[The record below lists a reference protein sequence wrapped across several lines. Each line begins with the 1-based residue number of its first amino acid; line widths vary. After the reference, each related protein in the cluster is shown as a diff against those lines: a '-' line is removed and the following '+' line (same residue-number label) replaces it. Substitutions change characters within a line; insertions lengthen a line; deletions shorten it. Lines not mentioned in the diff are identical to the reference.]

1 MVRAGTRRD
10 FIRMGGVGAAA
21 LLLGAPARTQASSRF
36 ASNPFTL
43 GVASGDP
50 WPDGVVLWT
59 RLAPDP
65 LAIDGPGGMTPRPFL
80 VRYEIAD
87 DEGFRRVVRRG
98 VSMARPELGHAVHA
112 EVHGLRPDREYFYRF
127 KAGHEISPVGRT
139 KTAPHPH
146 AAPSSLRFALASC
159 QQWQAGFYTAYA
171 HMAAEDL
178 DLVVHVGDYIYES
191 PINAV
196 GGNRNQPV
204 PEAFRTEPTTLA
216 RYRLQHALYKTDP
229 DLQAAHAAFPW
240 LVTWDDHEVDNNY
253 AGAISQDNDDPQLF
267 LARRAAAYQAF
278 YEHIPLRRSSIPR
291 GPDMQ
296 LYRSVRFGR
305 LAQFNVL
312 DERQFRSDQACGDT
326 LTVPCEEAF
335 DPARTMLGA
344 EQERWLLDE
353 LARSRS
359 TWNVVAQQVVMC
371 RADRDPGPGLLLPMD
386 NWNGYEPARQRLF
399 DGVVERG
406 VENFVV
412 LTGDAHAS
420 MAADLKTD
428 FADPASPVI
437 GAEFLGTSIATG
449 ADGADLDT
457 RGNEWVASNPHMKFY
472 SARRGYVRCEVTP
485 SMWRT
490 DYRSVPFIVQPGA
503 PLQTAGTFFVEA
515 GTPGVV
521 A

>member
-1 MVRAGTRRD
+1 
-10 FIRMGGVGAAA
+10 
-21 LLLGAPARTQASSRF
+21 
-36 ASNPFTL
+36 
-43 GVASGDP
+43 
-50 WPDGVVLWT
+50 
-59 RLAPDP
+59 
-65 LAIDGPGGMTPRPFL
+65 
-80 VRYEIAD
+80 
-87 DEGFRRVVRRG
+87 VVRRG
-98 VSMARPELGHAVHA
+98 VSMARPELGHSVHA
-112 EVHGLRPDREYFYRF
+112 EVHGLRPGREYFYRF
-127 KAGHEISPVGRT
+127 KAGSEISPVGRT

-146 AAPSSLRFALASC
+146 ATPGSLRFALASC

-191 PINAV
+191 PVNAV

-253 AGAISQDNDDPQLF
+253 AGAIPQDTQDPQAF

-326 LTVPCEEAF
+326 LTVPCEDAF

-353 LARSRS
+353 LAGSRS
-359 TWNVVAQQVVMC
+359 AWNVVAQQVVMC

-399 DGVVERG
+399 DGVLERG
-406 VENFVV
+406 VENFIV

-428 FADPASPVI
+428 FADPSAPVI

-457 RGNEWVASNPHMKFY
+457 RGNEWLASNPHMKFY
-472 SARRGYVRCEVTP
+472 SARRGYVRCEITP
-485 SMWRT
+485 ALWRT

-503 PLQTAGTFFVEA
+503 PLQTAATFFVEA

-521 A
+521 S